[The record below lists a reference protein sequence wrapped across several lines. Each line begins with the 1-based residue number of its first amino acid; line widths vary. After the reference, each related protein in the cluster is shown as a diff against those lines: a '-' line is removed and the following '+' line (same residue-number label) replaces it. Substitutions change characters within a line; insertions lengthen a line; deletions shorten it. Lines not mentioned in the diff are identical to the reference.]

1 MFFAFG
7 IFLFLLSTVMTY
19 SYIRL
24 ARKKLWLDIPC
35 QRSSHVQ
42 ATPRGG
48 GVVFTILWVLTSL
61 LALTCSFWD
70 LKQAL
75 VLVPG
80 VCVVAITG
88 FLDDRYSLS
97 AKVRALVY
105 SLAACFSLYCLGGF
119 ENIILSQT
127 LHLNWAWL
135 GTILAF
141 FAIVWS
147 VNLFNFMDGIDG
159 IASLEA
165 VFTIGVGG
173 ALLYLSGGE
182 NLAFL
187 AWALIACVAGFL
199 VWNKPPAKLFMGDA
213 GSTALGFSI
222 MVLALLG
229 EKLYKVPALLWLI
242 LYGVF
247 AFDATVTLARR
258 LYAGEPFYKAHRS
271 HAYQRLQGYW
281 NHRQILL
288 GLVVL
293 NSILSLM
300 AILGFFYQE
309 YILLLGFLA
318 LVLLSFLYV
327 KIERIQPMFPN
338 R

>member
-1 MFFAFG
+1 MVFV
-7 IFLFLLSTVMTY
+7 FLFSLSTVLTY
-19 SYIRL
+19 FYMRL

-48 GVVFTILWVLTSL
+48 GVVFVSLWVLTAL
-61 LALTCSFWD
+61 LVAVLGFWE
-70 LKQAL
+70 LRQAL
-75 VLVPG
+75 VVLPGLCLVS
-80 VCVVAITG
+80 VTG

-97 AKVRALVY
+97 AKIRAFIY
-105 SLAACFSLYCLGGF
+105 SLAAGLGLYFLGGF
-119 ENIILSQT
+119 ERLILGEVYT
-127 LHLNWAWL
+127 LPWAWL
-135 GTILAF
+135 GTVFAF

-159 IASLEA
+159 IAALEA
-165 VFTIGVGG
+165 IFTIGVGG
-173 ALLYLSGGE
+173 FFLWQSGGQ

-187 AWALIACVAGFL
+187 AWALIACVAGFF
-199 VWNKPPAKLFMGDA
+199 VWNKPPARLFMGDA

-222 MVLALLG
+222 MILALLG
-229 EKLYKVPALLWLI
+229 ESLYSVPALLWLI

-247 AFDATVTLARR
+247 IFDATITLVRR

-281 NHRQILL
+281 SHRQILL
-288 GLVVL
+288 GLVVI
-293 NSILSLM
+293 NSILTLM
-300 AILGFFYQE
+300 AVFGFYYRE
-309 YILLLGFLA
+309 YILLLGFL
-318 LVLLSFLYV
+318 VLLLLTYLYI